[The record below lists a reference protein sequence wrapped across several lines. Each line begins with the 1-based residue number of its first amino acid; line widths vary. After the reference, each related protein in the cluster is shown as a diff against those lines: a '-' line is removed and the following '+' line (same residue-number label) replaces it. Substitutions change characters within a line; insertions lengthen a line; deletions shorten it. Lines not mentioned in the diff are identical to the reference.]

1 MGYVDGMGR
10 WRYLI
15 SLGVRFA
22 FRIVW
27 EAGVGSKRES
37 EWGYEKVIWWFQMGF
52 RQA

>member
-10 WRYLI
+10 WIYFI

-37 EWGYEKVIWWFQMGF
+37 EWGYDKVIWWFQMGF
-52 RQA
+52 RRA